1 MYYNL
6 VIHLFPLCQQQ
17 ILYFIRLLFLF
28 NFPVLLVAV
37 PKHNATL
44 FSNLYVI
51 TAFIFCFFANE
62 KKNQINFCRATGKV
76 QREFTVIRTLHY
88 RSDLKNPVKC
98 HCS

>member
-17 ILYFIRLLFLF
+17 ILYFVRLLFL

-51 TAFIFCFFANE
+51 TAFIF
-62 KKNQINFCRATGKV
+62 
-76 QREFTVIRTLHY
+76 
-88 RSDLKNPVKC
+88 
-98 HCS
+98 